1 MGLQSQTPLSI
12 LQELHYRVIQH
23 KRTPYGNIPSF
34 QIKVSINMY
43 YTHTHFF
50 GAKEPW
56 CLKLQ
61 MDASGDQLAGIDAVS
76 LTNNGEGL
84 ECHSALDLL

>member
-1 MGLQSQTPLSI
+1 MDSISKFFVFIIGLCNVKDPP
-12 LQELHYRVIQH
+12 YR
-23 KRTPYGNIPSF
+23 TIPSF

>member
-1 MGLQSQTPLSI
+1 
-12 LQELHYRVIQH
+12 
-23 KRTPYGNIPSF
+23 
-34 QIKVSINMY
+34 MY

-76 LTNNGEGL
+76 LINNGEGL